1 MKIPALAQSIVRGFG
16 RLHVA
21 FFRAVAGRGSSRT
34 LLLTTAGRKSGRPVS
49 VPLFY
54 AADGERLYIVA
65 SFGGNDEA
73 PGWYRN
79 LLANPEVEVERDGR
93 KVACV
98 AKSLSP
104 EEARPIWPKVLAVWP
119 SYARYQKKTKRL
131 IPIVELT
138 PAGPQRRRS
147 TAVPAE

>member
-1 MKIPALAQSIVRGFG
+1 MKIPPFAQSIVRGFG
-16 RLHVA
+16 KLHVA
-21 FFRAVAGRGSSRT
+21 FFRAVGGRGSSST
-34 LLLTTAGRKSGRPVS
+34 LLLTTTGRKSGRPIA

-54 AADGERLYIVA
+54 AAEGDRLYIVA

-79 LLANPEVEVERDGR
+79 LLANPAVEVEVSGR
-93 KVACV
+93 RAAYR

-104 EEARPIWPKVLAVWP
+104 EEARPIWPQVLAVWP
-119 SYARYQKKTKRL
+119 SYASYQKKTKRL

-138 PAGPQRRRS
+138 PADR
-147 TAVPAE
+147 